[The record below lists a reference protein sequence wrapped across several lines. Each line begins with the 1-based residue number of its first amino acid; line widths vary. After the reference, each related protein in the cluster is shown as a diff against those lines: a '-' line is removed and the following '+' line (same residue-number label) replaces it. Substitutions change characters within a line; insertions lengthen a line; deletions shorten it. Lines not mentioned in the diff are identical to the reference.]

1 MDADT
6 HHPRRDRKWD
16 PPAALPRKENGREI
30 IAEQLSVEEGSITED
45 SKFKEDLNA
54 DSLDL
59 FQIISALEEE
69 FEIEFDNEEAE
80 NLKTVGDAI
89 EYIKSAVEK

>member
-1 MDADT
+1 MGGNDYGRIQSNGISASELEEDTILAD
-6 HHPRRDRKWD
+6 
-16 PPAALPRKENGREI
+16 LG
-30 IAEQLSVEEGSITED
+30 
-45 SKFKEDLNA
+45 A

>member
-1 MDADT
+1 MEEST
-6 HHPRRDRKWD
+6 VM
-16 PPAALPRKENGREI
+16 EI
-30 IAEQLSVEEGSITED
+30 IGEQLGISASELDED
-45 SKFKEDLNA
+45 TVLADLGA

-59 FQIISALEEE
+59 FQIISALEEA

-89 EYIKSAVEK
+89 EYIKAAVEK

>member
-1 MDADT
+1 MEEST
-6 HHPRRDRKWD
+6 VM
-16 PPAALPRKENGREI
+16 EI
-30 IAEQLSVEEGSITED
+30 IGEQLGISASELDED
-45 SKFKEDLNA
+45 TVFADLGA

-59 FQIISALEEE
+59 FQIISALEEA

-89 EYIKSAVEK
+89 EYIKAAVQK

>member
-1 MDADT
+1 MEEST
-6 HHPRRDRKWD
+6 VM
-16 PPAALPRKENGREI
+16 EI
-30 IAEQLSVEEGSITED
+30 IGEQLGISASELDED
-45 SKFKEDLNA
+45 TVFADLGA

-59 FQIISALEEE
+59 FQIISALEEA

-89 EYIKSAVEK
+89 EYIKAAVEK